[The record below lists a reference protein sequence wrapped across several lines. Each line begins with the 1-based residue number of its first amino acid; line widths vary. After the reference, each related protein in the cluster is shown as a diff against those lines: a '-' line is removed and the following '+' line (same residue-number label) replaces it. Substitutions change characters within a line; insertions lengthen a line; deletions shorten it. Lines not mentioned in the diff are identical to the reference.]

1 MPKLIPTTTTPSTT
15 STDTIRQ
22 YLREIGRY
30 ALLTHEEE
38 IQYGKQVQRMM
49 PLVKLR
55 TDLAT
60 QLDRSPTDAE
70 WATAAELEIPELKAI
85 LRTGD
90 RAKRKMVEANLR
102 LVVSVAKKYQRLNL
116 EMLDLLQE
124 GGIGLQRAAEKFDP
138 MKGYRFSTYS
148 YWWIRQAMTRAISE
162 QSRTVRLPVHMTEKL
177 SKIKKTQRQLA
188 VKLGRSSTIAEVAE
202 ALSMKPQQVRD
213 CLLQARTPISLD
225 LKVGSEQSTE
235 LVELLEDPGMTP
247 DEYATL
253 SGMRDNLAQWMQ
265 DLTPQQQQVLRLRYG
280 LADNQ
285 PMTLQ
290 EISGVLQL
298 TRERIRQIEQ
308 SAIKRLR
315 KYPTGMTGFLAS

>member
-1 MPKLIPTTTTPSTT
+1 MSKLAPT
-15 STDTIRQ
+15 STDTVRQ

-30 ALLTHEEE
+30 PLLTHEQE
-38 IQYGKQVQRMM
+38 IHYGKQVQAMT
-49 PLVKLR
+49 PLLVLQKEL
-55 TDLAT
+55 TD
-60 QLDRSPTDAE
+60 QLDRSPTEAE
-70 WATAAELEIPELKAI
+70 WATAAKLDLHV
-85 LRTGD
+85 LRQCLRDGD
-90 RAKRKMVEANLR
+90 RAKRRLVEANLR

-177 SKIKKTQRQLA
+177 SKIRKTQRQLA
-188 VKLGRSSTIAEVAE
+188 VKLGRSGSIAEVAE
-202 ALSMKPQQVRD
+202 VLGMKPQQVRD
-213 CLLQARTPISLD
+213 CLLQARSPISLD
-225 LKVGSEQSTE
+225 LKVGSEQTTE
-235 LVELLEDPGMTP
+235 LVDLLEDDGMSP

-253 SGMRDNLAQWMQ
+253 SGLRDNLAQWML
-265 DLTPQQQQVLRLRYG
+265 DLNPQQQQVIRLRYG
-280 LADNQ
+280 LADSQ

-290 EISGVLQL
+290 EISGVLNL

-308 SAIKRLR
+308 AAIKRLR
-315 KYPTGMTGFLAS
+315 KCQSGGSGLLVS

>member
-1 MPKLIPTTTTPSTT
+1 MPQLAPN
-15 STDTIRQ
+15 STDTVRQ

-30 ALLTHEEE
+30 PLLTHEQE
-38 IQYGKQVQRMM
+38 IHYGKQVQQMM
-49 PLVKLR
+49 PLLVIR
-55 TDLAT
+55 TALT
-60 QLDRSPTDAE
+60 ERLDRLPTDME
-70 WATAAELEIPELKAI
+70 WATEAKLDLDRLQQIIRE
-85 LRTGD
+85 GD
-90 RAKRKMVEANLR
+90 RAKRRMVEANLR

-177 SKIKKTQRQLA
+177 SKIRKTQRQLA
-188 VKLGRSSTIAEVAE
+188 VTLGRSGTIAEVAE
-202 ALSMKPQQVRD
+202 VLAMKPQQVRD
-213 CLLQARTPISLD
+213 CLLQARSPISLD
-225 LKVGSEQSTE
+225 LKVGSEQTTE
-235 LVELLEDPGMTP
+235 LVDLLEDDGMSP

-253 SGMRDNLAQWMQ
+253 SGLRDSLAKWML
-265 DLTPQQQQVLRLRYG
+265 DLTPQQQQVIRLRYG

-290 EISGVLQL
+290 EISVVLNL

-308 SAIKRLR
+308 AAIKRLR
-315 KYPTGMTGFLAS
+315 KCQAEPGLRVS

>member
-1 MPKLIPTTTTPSTT
+1 MPKLIPAATPSTT

-49 PLVKLR
+49 ALLKIR
-55 TDLAT
+55 TDLTT
-60 QLDRSPTDAE
+60 QFDRSPTDTE
-70 WATAAELEIPELKAI
+70 WATAAEMEPTELKSI

-202 ALSMKPQQVRD
+202 ALAMKPQQVRD

-225 LKVGSEQSTE
+225 LKVGSEQNTE

-253 SGMRDNLAQWMQ
+253 NGMRENLAQWMQ

>member
-1 MPKLIPTTTTPSTT
+1 MPQLAPN
-15 STDTIRQ
+15 STDTVRQ

-30 ALLTHEEE
+30 PLLTHEQE
-38 IQYGKQVQRMM
+38 IHYGKQVQTMM
-49 PLVKLR
+49 PLLVVRAAL
-55 TDLAT
+55 TE
-60 QLDRSPTDAE
+60 QLERMPTELE
-70 WATAAELEIPELKAI
+70 WATASQLELDRLQQIIRE
-85 LRTGD
+85 GD
-90 RAKRKMVEANLR
+90 RAKRRMVEANLR

-177 SKIKKTQRQLA
+177 SKIRKTQRQLA
-188 VKLGRSSTIAEVAE
+188 VSLGRSGTIAEVAE
-202 ALSMKPQQVRD
+202 VLGMKPQQVRD
-213 CLLQARTPISLD
+213 CLLQARSPISLD
-225 LKVGSEQSTE
+225 LKVGSEQNTE
-235 LVELLEDPGMTP
+235 LVDLLEDGGMSP

-253 SGMRDNLAQWMQ
+253 SGLRDSLAKWMLE
-265 DLTPQQQQVLRLRYG
+265 LTPQQQQVIRLRYG

-290 EISGVLQL
+290 EISGVLNL

-308 SAIKRLR
+308 AAIKRLR
-315 KYPTGMTGFLAS
+315 KCQTGPGLLVS

>member
-1 MPKLIPTTTTPSTT
+1 MPKLSPT
-15 STDTIRQ
+15 STDSVRQ

-30 ALLTHEEE
+30 ALLTHEQE
-38 IQYGKQVQRMM
+38 ITYGKQVQRMM
-49 PLVKLR
+49 PLLVVR
-55 TDLAT
+55 TELT
-60 QLDRSPTDAE
+60 QQMERSPSDQE
-70 WATAAELEIPELKAI
+70 WADEAKLELDT
-85 LRTGD
+85 LRQIVRDGE

-177 SKIKKTQRQLA
+177 SKIKKTQRLLA
-188 VKLGRSSTIAEVAE
+188 VKLGRPSTIAEVAE
-202 ALSMKPQQVRD
+202 ILEMKPQQVRD
-213 CLLQARTPISLD
+213 CLLQSRTPISLD
-225 LKVGSEQSTE
+225 VKVGAEQNTE
-235 LVELLEDPGMTP
+235 LVELLEDGGMTP

-253 SGMRDNLAQWMQ
+253 SGMRDNLAQWML

-280 LADNQ
+280 LVDNQ

-290 EISGVLQL
+290 EISGILNL

-308 SAIKRLR
+308 AAIKRLR
-315 KYPTGMTGFLAS
+315 KCQTGMTGYLVG